1 MIFSWHFAIQAQA
14 SLEGPPGK
22 RLGGINCLDALGF
35 LDFKLSTEKLN
46 KQALRVQDMIPLL
59 MLLVVWAFG
68 KVGPGIWTLEKS

>member
-1 MIFSWHFAIQAQA
+1 LKVH
-14 SLEGPPGK
+14 LEKGWVEKTALMPWYS
-22 RLGGINCLDALGF
+22 LGF

-68 KVGPGIWTLEKS
+68 KVGPGIWALEKS